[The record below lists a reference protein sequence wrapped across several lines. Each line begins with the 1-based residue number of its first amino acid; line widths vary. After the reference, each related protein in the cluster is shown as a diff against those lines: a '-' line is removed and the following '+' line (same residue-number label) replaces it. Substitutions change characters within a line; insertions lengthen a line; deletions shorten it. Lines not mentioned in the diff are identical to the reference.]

1 MTDLTPFN
9 DDYDSNNS
17 GNAEFV
23 DIFNKNITRRDL
35 ITKTAGGAAFQVF
48 LVKYVP
54 IDNDVEEFIGS
65 AANAAPILATK
76 ISARPFE
83 VRVDGPKAT
92 VFLKSPVTYVIPVE
106 EVVTPRALS

>member
-35 ITKTAGGAAFQVF
+35 ITKTAGGAAAIT
-48 LVKYVP
+48 LAASLTGCGD
-54 IDNDVEEFIGS
+54 DNDSPNTPHLRHLIIIKHLLHL
-65 AANAAPILATK
+65 N
-76 ISARPFE
+76 
-83 VRVDGPKAT
+83 
-92 VFLKSPVTYVIPVE
+92 LK
-106 EVVTPRALS
+106 L

>member
-35 ITKTAGGAAFQVF
+35 ITKTAGGAAAIT
-48 LVKYVP
+48 LAASLTGCGD
-54 IDNDVEEFIGS
+54 DND
-65 AANAAPILATK
+65 
-76 ISARPFE
+76 
-83 VRVDGPKAT
+83 
-92 VFLKSPVTYVIPVE
+92 SPNTPPTYD
-106 EVVTPRALS
+106 TWS